1 MEKQNAPKP
10 IDLIGLLPRLLKQLK
25 RFWIFVLVLTVL
37 LAGVNYIRV
46 RRSYVPMYESK
57 ATFSVSSGYGDE
69 DIFSA
74 SYYYDNT
81 AAKDLAAAF
90 PHLLSTD
97 MMRDQ
102 MLLQLNKS
110 YINGSISASS
120 VADTNLFELRVRS
133 SSPQDAHD
141 ILNAVIV
148 CYPKVAVMMVENP
161 QVAVRQEPTVPTVP
175 YNTFSGKGPAMIGAM
190 LGFVLGMALVLV
202 AAILN
207 KTITTPE
214 ELKQA
219 VNLPMLATLP
229 HVTKKTRTKNG
240 KQETLLRAERD
251 QGLAEAMR
259 GLRTKVHKLLDP
271 QGGKVIMLTSTMP
284 GEGKSTMAA
293 NLALALAA
301 EGHTVALVDA
311 DLRNQSVHRM
321 LGKEPCPKNLMDCM
335 KDPRISPLRCLQAAD
350 RSGLYFLSGNSVQ
363 NRHYSVDVK
372 AVRRILEEMKPHF
385 DYIVLDSSPCGIVSD
400 TALLGHVADGLLFI
414 IKQDHA
420 PQSQIMEALTGL
432 HERDLVISGC
442 VLNDMPRSR
451 LRQSKGYGYGYG
463 KSKKYGQ

>member
-1 MEKQNAPKP
+1 MEKQNNPKP
-10 IDLIGLLPRLLKQLK
+10 IDLVALMPRLFKQLK
-25 RFWIFVLVLTVL
+25 RFWILVLALMVL
-37 LAGVNYIRV
+37 LAGVNYFRA

-69 DIFSA
+69 DIFAA

-110 YINGSISASS
+110 YINGSISAYS

-133 SSPQDAHD
+133 SSPKDAYD
-141 ILNAVIV
+141 ILNAVID

-161 QVAVRQEPTVPTVP
+161 QVAVRQEPTIPTVP
-175 YNTFSGKGPAMIGAM
+175 YNSFSGKGSATVGAM
-190 LGFVLGMALVLV
+190 LGFVLGMVLVLL

-207 KTITTPE
+207 KTITSPE

-240 KQETLLRAERD
+240 RQDVLIRAERD
-251 QGLAEAMR
+251 PGLAEALR
-259 GLRTKVHKLLDP
+259 GLRTKVHKMLDP
-271 QGGKVIMLTSTMP
+271 QEGKVIMLTSTLP
-284 GEGKSTMAA
+284 GEGKSTMAV
-293 NLALALAA
+293 NLAIALAA
-301 EGHTVALVDA
+301 EGNKVVLVDA

-321 LGKEPCPKNLMDCM
+321 LGKDPCPKSLMDCLAN
-335 KDPRISPLRCLQAAD
+335 PRISALRCLQSAD
-350 RSGLYFLSGNSVQ
+350 RSGLYYLSGNSMK
-363 NRHYSVDVK
+363 NRHYGIDVK
-372 AVRRILEEMKPHF
+372 AVHRVMEELKQHF
-385 DYIVLDSSPCGIVSD
+385 DYVVLDSSPCGIVSD
-400 TALLGHVADGLLFI
+400 TALLGRVAECLLFI

-420 PQSQIMEALTGL
+420 SQSQIMEALTSL

-442 VLNDMPRSR
+442 VLNDVPRSR
-451 LRQSKGYGYGYG
+451 ILSAKGYGYGYG
-463 KSKKYGQ
+463 KSKKYGS